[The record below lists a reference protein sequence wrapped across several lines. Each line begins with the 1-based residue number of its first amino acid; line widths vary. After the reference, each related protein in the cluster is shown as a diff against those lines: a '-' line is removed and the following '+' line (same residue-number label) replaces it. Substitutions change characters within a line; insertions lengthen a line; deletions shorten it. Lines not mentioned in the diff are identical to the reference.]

1 MTNGAYKPR
10 VVFLSGKER
19 ANEAKLSRAHEGPPP
34 GRPSPRRPSESRTK
48 SLMFS
53 WIFVSRLSPPT
64 PPAPGPEGGG
74 AGLGVCRSRS
84 PSWVGGR
91 APAARK
97 GEVRGRSH
105 ICYRSFFFFLFLWR
119 TERGSPVNSCLLA
132 NLEALLLL
140 HRNAAK

>member
-19 ANEAKLSRAHEGPPP
+19 ANKAKLSRAHEGPPP

-74 AGLGVCRSRS
+74 AGWASAARGPLLGSEGVLR
-84 PSWVGGR
+84 PPGR
-91 APAARK
+91 AKFGVAHTSAT
-97 GEVRGRSH
+97 VRF
-105 ICYRSFFFFLFLWR
+105 SFSFLWR
-119 TERGSPVNSCLLA
+119 TERGSPVNSCLPA